1 MRSTY
6 SIVVCVMKLSLE
18 HCKKFV
24 FFPLFT
30 CSKFVP
36 RGSVR
41 IGMYITNSTL
51 EAAAFV
57 TPTGQV
63 VLVVMNT
70 DSADQTVKL
79 ADVSPGGGARALKFV
94 ALAHSIQTFTFN

>member
-1 MRSTY
+1 
-6 SIVVCVMKLSLE
+6 MKFSLE
-18 HCKKFV
+18 HCNNN
-24 FFPLFT
+24 FFQLFT
-30 CSKFVP
+30 YSKFVP

-63 VLVVMNT
+63 VLIVMNT
-70 DSADQTVKL
+70 GSADQTVKL